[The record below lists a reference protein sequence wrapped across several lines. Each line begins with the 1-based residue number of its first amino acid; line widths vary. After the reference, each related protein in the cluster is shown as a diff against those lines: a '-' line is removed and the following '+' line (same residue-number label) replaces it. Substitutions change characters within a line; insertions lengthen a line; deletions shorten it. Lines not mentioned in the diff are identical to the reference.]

1 MTIAISVPDIGA
13 DLVEVTEI
21 LVKIG
26 DVIEYEQPL
35 LVIEGEKASMEI
47 PSPQS
52 GVVKEI
58 QVNLGDKIHTGEIIM
73 IFEVTEEASAGEF
86 LKNHSTKTKILPTT
100 SSYTGL
106 HLPELHDNAVKVIK
120 ILVTVDHN
128 ISARES
134 ILLVEDNQKEL
145 IEIQSPISGRVYEI
159 KIKHGEIISIGMLM
173 MIVNI
178 ENIKES
184 SSSEKGLTH
193 SIHKTTFIKNQA
205 YIHATP
211 FIRRL
216 ARVFNVNLDYIKG
229 TGYKSRILQED
240 LMQHIQHTTHNT
252 SNANKI
258 ITVNNIAQNIAPWP
272 IIDYT
277 SFGKTNEISMSRIQ
291 KKTGANLKRNWL
303 MIPHVTHFDKVDITD
318 LEEFRKKQN
327 SIALKENLNI
337 KLTPL
342 VFIIKAV
349 AVALKKMPRF
359 NSSLSLD
366 EQKLILKEYTHVSI
380 AIDTIDGLV
389 VPVLK
394 DVNKKGIIELSHE
407 LSNISTKARNNQLT
421 AKEMQGGCFTISSI
435 GRLGT
440 THFTPIINA
449 PEVAILGISKFV
461 TEPVWN
467 DNKFIPRLIMPIS
480 LSFDHR
486 VIDGADGARFITIL
500 NKTISDI
507 RYLAM

>member
-1 MTIAISVPDIGA
+1 MTIAISVPDIGT
-13 DLVEVTEI
+13 DLVEVTDI

-35 LVIEGEKASMEI
+35 LVVEGEKASMEI
-47 PSPQS
+47 PSPKS

-58 QVNLGDKIHTGEIIM
+58 QVNLGDKIHTGKVIM
-73 IFEVTEEASAGEF
+73 IFDVAEEDSAGEF
-86 LKNHSTKTKILPTT
+86 LTDHCIKEKFLPTI

-106 HLPELHDNAVKVIK
+106 HLPELHNDSVKVIK
-120 ILVTVDHN
+120 ILVAVDHN
-128 ISARES
+128 ISIKEP
-134 ILLVEDNQKEL
+134 ILLVESKQQNL
-145 IEIQSPISGRVYEI
+145 IEIQSPIAGRVYEI

-173 MIVNI
+173 MIVHIKSI
-178 ENIKES
+178 EES
-184 SSSEKGLTH
+184 FSSEKGVTH
-193 SIHKTTFIKNQA
+193 SIHKTKFIKNQA

-216 ARVFNVNLDYIKG
+216 ARIFNVNLDNITG

-240 LMQHIQHTTHNT
+240 LMPHIQHTTNNT

-258 ITVNNIAQNIAPWP
+258 ITGNNIEQNITPWP

-277 SFGKTNEISMSRIQ
+277 TFGKTNEVSMTRIQ
-291 KKTGANLKRNWL
+291 KKSGANLKRNWL

-318 LEEFRKKQN
+318 LEKFRKKQN
-327 SIALKENLNI
+327 SIALNENLEI

-349 AVALKKMPRF
+349 AIALKKMPRF

-366 EQKLILKEYTHVSI
+366 EQKLILKEYTHISI
-380 AIDTIDGLV
+380 AIDTINGLV

-421 AKEMQGGCFTISSI
+421 TKEMQGGCFTISSI

-461 TEPVWN
+461 TEPVWH

-507 RYLAM
+507 RYLVM

>member
-1 MTIAISVPDIGA
+1 MTVAISVPDIGA
-13 DLVEVTEI
+13 DLVEVTDI

-26 DVIEYEQPL
+26 DIIEYEQPL

-52 GVVKEI
+52 GIVKEI
-58 QVNLGDKIHTGEIIM
+58 QVSLGDKIHTGKIIM
-73 IFEVTEEASAGEF
+73 IFEVAEEAGAKG
-86 LKNHSTKTKILPTT
+86 LLTNDCTKAKLLPTI

-106 HLPELHDNAVKVIK
+106 HLPELHNDAVKVIK
-120 ILVTVDHN
+120 ILVTVGHN
-128 ISARES
+128 VSIKES
-134 ILLVEDNQKEL
+134 ILLVENKQKDL
-145 IEIQSPISGRVYEI
+145 IEIQSPISGKIHEI
-159 KIKHGEIISIGMLM
+159 KIKNGEIISIGVLM
-173 MIVNI
+173 MMVHIKSIEENCSS
-178 ENIKES
+178 ENI
-184 SSSEKGLTH
+184 LTH
-193 SIHKTTFIKNQA
+193 PIHQSTFIENQA

-216 ARVFNVNLDYIKG
+216 ARLFNVNLDNITG

-240 LMQHIQHTTHNT
+240 LMQHIQHTTNNIL
-252 SNANKI
+252 NANKI
-258 ITVNNIAQNIAPWP
+258 ITANNIAPDIAPWP

-277 SFGKTNEISMSRIQ
+277 TFGKTNEVCISRIQ
-291 KKTGANLKRNWL
+291 KKSGANLKRNWL
-303 MIPHVTHFDKVDITD
+303 MIPHVTHFDKVDITN
-318 LEEFRKKQN
+318 LEKFRKKQN
-327 SIALKENLNI
+327 SIALKENLDI

-349 AVALKKMPRF
+349 AMALKTMPRF

-366 EQKLILKEYTHVSI
+366 EQKLILKEYTNISI

-394 DVNKKGIIELSHE
+394 DVDKKGIIELSHE
-407 LSNISTKARNNQLT
+407 LLNISTKARNNQLT
-421 AKEMQGGCFTISSI
+421 AREMQGGCFTISSI

-449 PEVAILGISKFV
+449 PEVAILGISKFA

-467 DNKFIPRLIMPIS
+467 GSEFIPRVMMPIS

-486 VIDGADGARFITIL
+486 VIDGADGARFISIL
-500 NKTISDI
+500 NRTISDI
-507 RYLAM
+507 RHLIM